1 MGETRPVVTVDNDK
15 LSGYFLVGNTRY
27 PISGTRLDDVPKGV
41 PPVVPDVANQSN
53 LLGGEAA
60 LWAENVVAPVLDIRL
75 WPRTFAVAERLW
87 SAQDVNDVDN
97 MYTRLQAMDS
107 WSTVSVGLQQHT
119 QQQVQFT
126 RPPVMPTPCRCRS
139 SHRRLN
145 RLSITPAST

>member
-1 MGETRPVVTVDNDK
+1 
-15 LSGYFLVGNTRY
+15 
-27 PISGTRLDDVPKGV
+27 
-41 PPVVPDVANQSN
+41 VPDPANEAN

-75 WPRTFAVAERLW
+75 WPRAFAVAERLW
-87 SAQDVNDVDN
+87 SAKDVNDIDN

-126 RPPVMPTPCRCRS
+126 R
-139 SHRRLN
+139 
-145 RLSITPAST
+145 